1 MSEVINNMKT
11 RRSIRKYKPDMI
23 PEDVLNRIIEAGTY
37 AATGMGKQSPIIIA
51 VTNKEIRDKFSK
63 MNAEIMGVDSDPFY
77 GAPVVLIVL
86 ADKARPT
93 YVYDGS
99 LVMGNLM
106 LAAHAEGIGS
116 CWIQGRNR
124 EAADG
129 SSSEEYLRELLHFP
143 QRLRLEASL
152 SLGMPAATPA
162 PHSLE
167 ELKTEKVHEEAMD
180 AHLLVNVRYTLKP
193 GTREEFLKK
202 FEEIEAA
209 PCSRK
214 EPGNLR
220 YDYFCPED
228 DADAMCLIEEWTD
241 TEAQKIHGATPHYQ
255 KLAALKKEYVLHM
268 DLVKTYI
275 DSIPPAVTSE

>member
-1 MSEVINNMKT
+1 MNTMSAEQTRVSYENVRVNLELSWRFYQMSEVINNMKT

-23 PEDVLNRIIEAGTY
+23 PDDVLNRIIEVGTY

-116 CWIQGRNR
+116 CWIHR
-124 EAADG
+124 AK
-129 SSSEEYLRELLHFP
+129 EEFESAEGKAFLK
-143 QRLRLEASL
+143 
-152 SLGMPAATPA
+152 SLGIEGEYEGIGHCVLGYTDGEEPKAMP
-162 PHSLE
+162 
-167 ELKTEKVHEEAMD
+167 
-180 AHLLVNVRYTLKP
+180 
-193 GTREEFLKK
+193 
-202 FEEIEAA
+202 
-209 PCSRK
+209 RK
-214 EPGNLR
+214 EN
-220 YDYFCPED
+220 
-228 DADAMCLIEEWTD
+228 
-241 TEAQKIHGATPHYQ
+241 
-255 KLAALKKEYVLHM
+255 YVYC
-268 DLVKTYI
+268 VK
-275 DSIPPAVTSE
+275 